1 MLISCFR
8 LKNRHKANQSTK
20 K

>member
-8 LKNRHKANQSTK
+8 LKNRHKVNQSTK